1 MDLQHIAVKFF
12 AEPTSSV
19 RQEEFIPV
27 FHTWIQNDVLTDTM
41 IDVADYAHV
50 PSGPGVMLIC
60 HECQYGAD
68 EGDGGLGLLCA
79 NKRMASGSTQDR
91 FRAAFRR
98 AINASL
104 KLQNEK
110 SLAGR
115 LSFKTGSALVRISDF
130 IHTPNTPQAFELIKA
145 DLHAAAAEIFG
156 DGVKLEHLKEDPKS
170 GLTIRVIAPAS
181 ETLATLLSR
190 A

>member
-12 AEPTSSV
+12 AEPSSTV

-27 FHTWIQNDVLTDTM
+27 FHTWIQNEVLPDMM

-79 NKRMASGSTQDR
+79 NKRMASGSTEDR

-98 AINASL
+98 AINASH
-104 KLQNEK
+104 KLQNDK

-115 LSFKTGSALVRISDF
+115 LRFKTGSALVRICDF
-130 IHTPNTPQAFELIKA
+130 IHTPNTPQAFELVKA
-145 DLHAAAAEIFG
+145 DLLAAATAIFG
-156 DGVKLEHLKEDPKS
+156 AGVRLEHLKEDPKA
-170 GLTIRVIAPAS
+170 GLTIRVTATAS
-181 ETLATLLSR
+181 EDLATLLGR